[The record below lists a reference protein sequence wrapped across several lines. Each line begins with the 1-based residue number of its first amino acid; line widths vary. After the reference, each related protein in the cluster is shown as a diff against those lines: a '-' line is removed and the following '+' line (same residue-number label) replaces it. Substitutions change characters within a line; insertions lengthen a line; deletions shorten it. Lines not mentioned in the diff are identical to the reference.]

1 MVYDI
6 SLILTE
12 SKQLVYTYKSEIL
25 PMAGDII
32 SNKDGETL
40 YEVINRMFLGAQNSY
55 SVVIFVKNAKF
66 TVNLS

>member
-25 PMAGDII
+25 PMTGDII
-32 SNKDGETL
+32 SNKNWETF

-55 SVVIFVKNAKF
+55 SVIIFVKNANF
-66 TVNLS
+66 VVNPS